1 MKSLTIDQLAEHCE
15 QENGKFSRQQ
25 ESDPSYCF
33 ELLRRALLEDIPQ
46 AFSTIY
52 RVYEPIVRRWVY
64 SHSQFNLTDEN
75 ADYFVSS
82 ALSKFYFAL
91 RGVKFKQFS
100 YLPQV
105 MNYLKL
111 CAHTAITQYLRDQQR
126 LSTISLDDQEE
137 WKQPAEND
145 PLPNF
150 EEVWGTICKVLPDEE
165 DQLLV
170 DALFIQQMKPTE
182 IAAKY
187 PQRWDSPRAVSVAL
201 QRVRRRLRAS
211 ELLREHA
218 GL

>member
-1 MKSLTIDQLAEHCE
+1 MKALTVEQLAEQCE
-15 QENGKFSRQQ
+15 QENRKFSRQQ
-25 ESDPSYCF
+25 ESDPRYCF

-46 AFSTIY
+46 AFSSFY

-64 SHSQFNLTDEN
+64 SHSQFNLTNED
-75 ADYFVSS
+75 ADYFVSA

-91 RGVKFKQFS
+91 RGAKFGQFS
-100 YLPQV
+100 VLPQV
-105 MNYLKL
+105 MSYLKL

-126 LSTISLDDQEE
+126 LATVSLDDQEE
-137 WKQPAEND
+137 WMQPAESD
-145 PLPNF
+145 VPQS
-150 EEVWGTICKVLPDEE
+150 EDVWATICEVLPDEE

-170 DALFIQQMKPTE
+170 DALFIQQMKPAE
-182 IAAKY
+182 IAARY

-211 ELLREHA
+211 DLLREHA